1 MVTNI
6 DRREVGSY
14 GHLLYSSDGSS
25 MTMRDQRRGILYRC
39 FPWRQ
44 VSTRPFAEHVLPM
57 ARNIEDVR
65 FARTTKIHR
74 RTFPTPRNCLNIVPW
89 FREGMTGTFSTT
101 SGGPVDSIPNGV
113 FRFLPLDIFRDETFP
128 SGVKFDTRSVRSDAC
143 RPAQNEPFY
152 IHTNKEF
159 HVMSK
164 RTRRSTKSTHAYHS
178 PPSAAIA
185 RAAKTTLRS
194 YTVGSLPILN
204 DLLQRMRLDEFLRA
218 ALPPEDRRTKLSPV
232 KALMVLARNL
242 LVSREPIYGVGEW
255 AARHAPDLLGLTAE
269 EIGRLNDDCVGRAL
283 DRLFLADVPSLVLA
297 VATHVVKEFDVRL
310 DELHNDSTTVSFC
323 GAYASATVEQR
334 FLGRPTLAITFG
346 HNKDHRPD
354 LKQLL
359 LILTVMADGGVPL
372 HFRATSGNV
381 ADDQTHRDTW
391 ELLCQLTGR
400 KDFLYVADCKLA
412 TSENMAYLHQRQGR
426 FVTVLPR
433 TRAED
438 GVFREL
444 VAQGQVSWRPIWEKT
459 NDEGDVIDRFS
470 ISDQPAVTAEG
481 YRLVWYYSLRKA
493 ESDAVA
499 RSGRIERALKQ
510 LAGLRDKLRSPRTR
524 YRKEAKVAEA
534 VAEILQSCGAASW
547 IVTEI
552 QPQTQETFRQNHRGR
567 PGKETQ
573 YVKKVATRFELAYR
587 IDDARVAADAT
598 SDGIFPLV
606 TNVVD
611 FSELEL
617 LKTYKRQPTIEKR
630 FSQLKTDF
638 EVAPVYLKAVH
649 RIQALLC
656 VYFFAL
662 LVEALLER
670 QLRQAMQRREI
681 EALPLYPEG
690 RACRWP
696 TARRV
701 IDLFEPMQRHTLAR
715 GKRPAEALITELTRL
730 QRKLLKLLGLS
741 AKNYGH

>member
-1 MVTNI
+1 MCGRLRHSN
-6 DRREVGSY
+6 
-14 GHLLYSSDGSS
+14 DGSS
-25 MTMRDQRRGILYRC
+25 MIMRDQQRSILCCR
-39 FPWRQ
+39 FPRRQ
-44 VSTRPFAEHVLPM
+44 VSTRIFVDIMPPI
-57 ARNIEDVR
+57 ARSIENAH

-74 RTFPTPRNCLNIVPW
+74 RTLAAPRKCLHVVPW
-89 FREGMTGTFSTT
+89 FRKYRTTTFFATN
-101 SGGPVDSIPNGV
+101 GGQVDNVPCDD

-128 SGVKFDTRSVRSDAC
+128 SGVKCDARSVGPDAC
-143 RPAQNEPFY
+143 RPPQNETVSF
-152 IHTNKEF
+152 HANKEC

-164 RTRRSTKSTHAYHS
+164 RTRRPTTTTHAQPPS
-178 PPSAAIA
+178 PSAAIA
-185 RAAKTTLRS
+185 RTAKTTLRS
-194 YTVGSLPILN
+194 YAVGSLPILN
-204 DLLQRMRLDEFLRA
+204 GMLQRMRLEEYLRA

-232 KALMVLARNL
+232 KALMVLLRNL
-242 LVSREPIYGVGEW
+242 LLSRAPIYGMGEW

-269 EIGRLNDDCVGRAL
+269 EIERLNDDGVGRAL

-297 VATHVVKEFDVRL
+297 VATQVVKEFGVRL
-310 DELHNDSTTVSFC
+310 DELHNDSTTISFC
-323 GAYASATVEQR
+323 GAYASAAVEQR

-359 LILTVMADGGVPL
+359 FILTVTADGGVPL
-372 HFRATSGNV
+372 HFRAANGNV
-381 ADDQTHRDTW
+381 TDDQTHRDTW

-400 KDFLYVADCKLA
+400 RDFLYVADCKLA

-438 GVFREL
+438 GIFREL

-459 NDEGDVIDRFS
+459 NDDGDVIDRFS

-481 YRLVWYYSLRKA
+481 YRLVWYHSLRKA
-493 ESDAVA
+493 EADAVV
-499 RSGRIERALKQ
+499 RSNRIELALKR
-510 LAGLRDKLRSPRTR
+510 LAALRDKLRSPRTR
-524 YRKEAKVAEA
+524 YRNEAKVAEA

-552 QPQTQETFRQNHRGR
+552 QPRTQETFHQNRRGR

-573 YVKKVATRFELAYR
+573 YVKSVTTRFDLAYR
-587 IDDARVAADAT
+587 IDDARVAVDAAG
-598 SDGIFPLV
+598 DGIFPLV

-617 LKTYKRQPTIEKR
+617 LKAYKRQPTIEKR

-662 LVEALLER
+662 LVESLLER
-670 QLRQAMQRREI
+670 QLRQAMQRQSI
-681 EALPLYPEG
+681 DALPMYPEG

-701 IDLFEPMQRHTLAR
+701 IDLFEPMQRHMLAH
-715 GKRPAEALITELTRL
+715 GTRPAEALVTELTRL

-741 AKNYGH
+741 AKDYGR

>member
-1 MVTNI
+1 MVMTV
-6 DRREVGSY
+6 DRRGVKSY
-14 GHLLYSSDGSS
+14 SLLHSSDGSS
-25 MTMRDQRRGILYRC
+25 MTMRDQRRDILC
-39 FPWRQ
+39 SHFPRRQ
-44 VSTRPFAEHVLPM
+44 VSTRLFAEILAPM
-57 ARNIEDVR
+57 TQSVKVARFVC
-65 FARTTKIHR
+65 AAKIHR
-74 RTFPTPRNCLNIVPW
+74 QTFATPQNCLHVTPW
-89 FREGMTGTFSTT
+89 LHKNRTTTFLTAD
-101 SGGPVDSIPNGV
+101 GRHVDDIPCHV
-113 FRFLPLDIFRDETFP
+113 FRFLPLDIFHDETFP
-128 SGVKFDTRSVRSDAC
+128 SGVKVDARSVGPDAC
-143 RPAQNEPFY
+143 RPPQNKAFHV
-152 IHTNKEF
+152 HTNKEI

-164 RTRRSTKSTHAYHS
+164 RTHRSAKSTHAQPS
-178 PPSAAIA
+178 PPSVAIA

-194 YTVGSLPILN
+194 YAVGSLPILN
-204 DLLQRMRLDEFLRA
+204 DMFRRMRLEEFLRA

-232 KALMVLARNL
+232 KSLMVLLRNL
-242 LVSREPIYGVGEW
+242 LVSREPIYGMGEW
-255 AARHAPDLLGLTAE
+255 AARHAPDLLGLTIE
-269 EIGRLNDDCVGRAL
+269 EIGRLNDDGVGRAL
-283 DRLFLADVPSLVLA
+283 DRLFLADVPPLVLT
-297 VATHVVKEFDVRL
+297 VAAHVVKEFGVRL
-310 DELHNDSTTVSFC
+310 DELHNDSTTISFC

-334 FLGRPTLAITFG
+334 FLGHPTLAITFG

-359 LILTVMADGGVPL
+359 FILTVTADGGVPL
-372 HFRATSGNV
+372 HFRAANGNV
-381 ADDQTHRDTW
+381 VDDQTHRDTW

-400 KDFLYVADCKLA
+400 RDFLYVADCKLA

-438 GVFREL
+438 GAFREL
-444 VAQGQVSWRPIWEKT
+444 VAQEQVSWRPIWEKS
-459 NDEGDVIDRFS
+459 NDDGDVIDRFS

-481 YRLVWYYSLRKA
+481 YRLVWYRSLRKA
-493 ESDAVA
+493 EVDAVA
-499 RSGRIERALKQ
+499 RSNRIERALKK
-510 LAGLRDKLRSPRTR
+510 LAALRDKLRSPRTR
-524 YRKEAKVAEA
+524 YRQEAKVAEA
-534 VAEILQSCGAASW
+534 VADILQSCDAASW
-547 IVTEI
+547 IATEI

-573 YVKKVATRFELAYR
+573 YVKKVATRFDLTYR
-587 IDDARVAADAT
+587 IDDARVATDAT
-598 SDGIFPLV
+598 GDGIFPLV

-611 FSELEL
+611 LSELEL

-662 LVEALLER
+662 LVESLLER
-670 QLRQAMQRREI
+670 QLRQAMRRQEI
-681 EALPLYPEG
+681 EALPMYPEG

-701 IDLFEPMQRHTLAR
+701 IDLFEPVQRHALTHS
-715 GKRPAEALITELTRL
+715 KRPAEALVTELTRL

-741 AKNYGH
+741 ANNYGR